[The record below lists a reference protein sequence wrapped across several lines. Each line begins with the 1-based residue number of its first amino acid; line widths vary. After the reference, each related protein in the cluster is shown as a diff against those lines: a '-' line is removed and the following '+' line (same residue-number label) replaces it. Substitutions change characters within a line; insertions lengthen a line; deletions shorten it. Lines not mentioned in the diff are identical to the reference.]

1 MFKTTLTLA
10 ALGFALALSP
20 VQAQTAAPAKPAA
33 PAMPVTCTQAEL
45 TKLDTDASKLTD
57 ATKKTAATKEMTLA
71 KEMLAKKDMKGCTTH
86 MDNAMKMM
94 PSKS

>member
-20 VQAQTAAPAKPAA
+20 AQAQTAAPMA
-33 PAMPVTCTQAEL
+33 PTCTQAEL
-45 TKLDTDASKLTD
+45 TKLDADTAKMTD
-57 ATKKTAATKEMTLA
+57 ATKKTAAMKEVTMA
-71 KEMLAKKDMKGCTTH
+71 KDMMAKKDTKGCVTH

-94 PSKS
+94 PKS

>member
-20 VQAQTAAPAKPAA
+20 VQAQTTMPATPAA
-33 PAMPVTCTQAEL
+33 PVTCTQAEL

-57 ATKKTAATKEMTLA
+57 ATKKTAATKEMTMA
-71 KEMLAKKDMKGCTTH
+71 KEMMAKKDMKGCTTH

>member
-10 ALGFALALSP
+10 AFGFALALSP
-20 VQAQTAAPAKPAA
+20 VQAQTTAPMTP
-33 PAMPVTCTQAEL
+33 MTCTQAEL
-45 TKLDTDASKLTD
+45 TKMDADTAKMTD
-57 ATKKTAATKEMTLA
+57 ATKKTAAMKEMTMA
-71 KEMLAKKDMKGCTTH
+71 KDMMAKKDMKGCTTH